1 MTKAEVLKMLEGLDK
16 VSVSVLDGPDPESV
30 VVEVRVGEQWTRTQL
45 NPANYPPE
53 HARAI
58 AAAEVGACFEAAV
71 DHHLFPRSE

>member
-16 VSVSVLDGPDPESV
+16 VSVSVRDGDMPESV
-30 VVEVRVGEQWTRTQL
+30 WVEVTIGGAKTRTQI

-53 HARAI
+53 HAKAI
-58 AAAEVGACFEAAV
+58 AAAEVRGCFEIAV